1 MVFTTPLLGRLAAV
15 LLLFTA
21 ILAAYT
27 FLVEP
32 IVLGYSETNG
42 QIQDARDQLAR
53 LERAAAMRPAL
64 VKQMKNFEAQQQ
76 SRGYFLT
83 GSTDALAAAGLQ
95 DRVHALITEKGGSL
109 QSIEPMPGTEEQGLV
124 RITLRVRM
132 TGTTETLFNVLYAL
146 EAGSPILF
154 IDDLDIQGQ
163 RGAASGDEENA
174 EAGTLTV
181 AFDLSGYLAK
191 ESQ

>member
-1 MVFTTPLLGRLAAV
+1 MLFTTPLLGRLAAV

-21 ILAAYT
+21 VLAAYT
-27 FLVEP
+27 FLAEP
-32 IVLGYSETNG
+32 IVFGYAETNG
-42 QIQDARDQLAR
+42 QIQDVRDQLAR
-53 LERAAAMRPAL
+53 LERSAAMRPAL
-64 VKQMKNFEAQQQ
+64 AKRMKDFEAQQA
-76 SRGYFLT
+76 SRGYLLT

-95 DRVHALITEKGGSL
+95 DRVHALVTEKGGTL
-109 QSIEPMPGTEEQGLV
+109 QSIEPMPGIEEQGLM

-132 TGTTETLFNVLYAL
+132 TGSTETLFDVLYAL

-163 RGAASGDEENA
+163 RGTASGSEGNGD
-174 EAGTLTV
+174 AGALTV